1 MRQETLGRAD
11 VVVQV
16 QRPSDSRHMKEIM
29 FHSSPKSIKLENSL
43 FLVSVESFV
52 LATPVDGVRPTHTME
67 DSLLFSKS
75 TELNVNLIQ
84 KHPHRHI

>member
-1 MRQETLGRAD
+1 M
-11 VVVQV
+11 VVQV

-52 LATPVDGVRPTHTME
+52 LVTPLDDGVRPTHTME

>member
-52 LATPVDGVRPTHTME
+52 LVTPLDDGG
-67 DSLLFSKS
+67 KA
-75 TELNVNLIQ
+75 
-84 KHPHRHI
+84 HPHYGGQSAFLKVH